1 MQFITTL
8 AISAMCTVNPNA
20 RNLGA
25 LIYNDIS
32 ISVEDRL
39 ASDVLLAL
47 EEDLGL
53 LMKVY
58 WETDDADGCDATKTI
73 SLTLRNQPAVLV
85 LERIV
90 NKMGKEEN
98 GATWQL
104 RDGVVEVGL
113 KSVLSKKSS
122 QRLVT
127 YPIMDLLFVVGDFS
141 FLDQNNNKKTPQT
154 DDEKQKQI
162 DELIEKITLLIE
174 TEIWEQNGGT
184 CTITNYRETLLIRAP
199 DFVHRQIGG
208 YAFIPSKPTGVK
220 ERQVRYGDGRT
231 SVRRN

>member
-58 WETDDADGCDATKTI
+58 WETDRANQGY
-73 SLTLRNQPAVLV
+73 RNCKGRN
-85 LERIV
+85 ER
-90 NKMGKEEN
+90 
-98 GATWQL
+98 
-104 RDGVVEVGL
+104 
-113 KSVLSKKSS
+113 
-122 QRLVT
+122 
-127 YPIMDLLFVVGDFS
+127 
-141 FLDQNNNKKTPQT
+141 
-154 DDEKQKQI
+154 
-162 DELIEKITLLIE
+162 
-174 TEIWEQNGGT
+174 
-184 CTITNYRETLLIRAP
+184 TN
-199 DFVHRQIGG
+199 H
-208 YAFIPSKPTGVK
+208 
-220 ERQVRYGDGRT
+220 T
-231 SVRRN
+231 S

>member
-1 MQFITTL
+1 MLFITTL
-8 AISAMCTVNPNA
+8 AISAICTVNPNA
-20 RNLGA
+20 QNLGA

-32 ISVEDRL
+32 ISVEDEL

-47 EEDLGL
+47 KEDLGL

-58 WETDDADGCDATKTI
+58 WETDDTDGCDTTKTI
-73 SLTLRNQPAVLV
+73 SLTLRNQPAVVV
-85 LERIV
+85 LERIA
-90 NKMGKEEN
+90 NQIGKEEDR
-98 GATWQL
+98 ATWQL

-141 FLDQNNNKKTPQT
+141 FLDQNNNQKTQPT
-154 DDEKQKQI
+154 DDEKRI
-162 DELIEKITLLIE
+162 DELIEKITLLVE
-174 TEIWEQNGGT
+174 TEMWEQNGGT

-208 YAFIPSKPTGVK
+208 YAFMPLKPTDVK
-220 ERQVRYGDGRT
+220 ER
-231 SVRRN
+231 